1 MAGTQHLA
9 IVLLKT
15 QQLKDKKNKTNS
27 NLNETNTASPS

>member
-15 QQLKDKKNKTNS
+15 QQLKDKKKNPKQQ
-27 NLNETNTASPS
+27 PK